1 MSERDKDSN
10 SNTLTG
16 ISPRSVHS
24 SRTPRTSWS
33 DVRRYAHCLSSVVP
47 CPPSSVVV
55 IIVIIVGTRSIP
67 ISSIPAVAS
76 SVAPSPPSAVAC
88 GEKEREKD
96 KDKRGWRERGKRRR
110 RKKKTEERE
119 RVRQ

>member
-16 ISPRSVHS
+16 IRPRSVHS

-33 DVRRYAHCLSSVVP
+33 DVRRYAHCLSSSVVP
-47 CPPSSVVV
+47 SPPSSVVV

-76 SVAPSPPSAVAC
+76 SVAPCPPSVAC